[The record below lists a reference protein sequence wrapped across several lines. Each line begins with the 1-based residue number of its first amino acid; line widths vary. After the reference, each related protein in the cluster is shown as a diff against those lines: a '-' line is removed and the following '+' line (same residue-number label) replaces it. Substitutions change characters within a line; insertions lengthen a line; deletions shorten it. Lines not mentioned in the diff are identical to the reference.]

1 MICTPGIPPVALP
14 PASFLQPG
22 TGNPVP
28 SFTGGSIA
36 QQDMAT
42 VTSAVTVSSGVGPF
56 TYARTLTAP
65 DQTNQTGLFVS
76 ATAATTTWVPLA
88 IPGVWVE
95 TVTVTDSRGR
105 TGAASRTV
113 LIGDGSW
120 LRIARFDMTQEADQ
134 LPGAIFASGLQLVNR
149 AQGAGV
155 NTDWTCVNT
164 ANDVAGGPQILTGL
178 LVISPAAGTGYGTTT
193 TTRTAPLLY
202 VLAQT
207 LLGSVTLQRSR
218 TLRIV
223 ATFNAPTWTA
233 NVTDAFTLGVEN
245 NPGIGASAVTG
256 GGLAGGA
263 LKQAALNAVRPR
275 SLAQTGAVGTPVTDT
290 GTLLG
295 DAIRVIAVDISG
307 GQAGNNRYSTTAA
320 NGATAATVSA
330 LAVQLVETLNITT
343 LTAATTDWVPLAAM
357 RVVVCDQSP
366 GAAPGAVW
374 NISQL
379 DVYID
384 GPN

>member
-1 MICTPGIPPVALP
+1 MICAPGIPPRALP
-14 PASFLQPG
+14 PATIIQPG
-22 TGNPVP
+22 TGNPAP
-28 SFTGGSIA
+28 SFTGGSTS

-42 VTSAVTVSSGVGPF
+42 VTSAVIVTSGVGPF

-65 DQTNQTGLFVS
+65 DQSNQTALFVS
-76 ATAATTTWVPLA
+76 STAASTTWVPLA
-88 IPGVWVE
+88 IPGVWTE

-113 LIGDGSW
+113 LIGDGAW

-134 LPGAIFASGLQLVNR
+134 LPGAIFGAGLRLVNR

-178 LVISPAAGTGYGTTT
+178 LVISPAALTGYGTTT
-193 TTRTAPLLY
+193 ATRTAPLLY

-207 LLGSVTLQRSR
+207 LLGSVTYTRPKS
-218 TLRIV
+218 LRIV

-233 NVTDAFTLGVEN
+233 NTTDAFLLGVEN

-256 GGLAGGA
+256 GGVTGGV
-263 LKQAALNAVRPR
+263 LKQAAAVRPR
-275 SLAQTGAVGTPVTDT
+275 STSQAGAVGAPVTDT
-290 GTLLG
+290 GTALG
-295 DAIRVIAVDISG
+295 DAIRVIAVDLFGVQSG
-307 GQAGNNRYSTTAA
+307 VNRYSLVAADGDTAA
-320 NGATAATVSA
+320 SVSV
-330 LAVQLVETLNITT
+330 LAEQLRETLPITT
-343 LTAATTDWVPLAAM
+343 LTAATTDWVPTAAA

-366 GAAPGAVW
+366 GAVAGAVW
-374 NISQL
+374 NISRL
-379 DVYID
+379 DVYVD